1 MRPDLSELTDL
12 HLLILGALWTLKK
25 ATIAQVHEAIA
36 DEADVTTKTI
46 ATLLGRLEKRG
57 LVIREAGGREGVYR
71 AAVTRRAV
79 LVARVGATLSAV
91 FAAEDGA
98 VGAAAV
104 RGKHTREGDAEKLIE
119 LLRRAEKDL
128 KSK

>member
-12 HLLILGALWTLKK
+12 HLLILGALWTLGK

-36 DEADVTTKTI
+36 DEANVTTKTI

-57 LVIREAGGREGVYR
+57 LVVREAGGREGVYR

-98 VGAAAV
+98 VGASAV
-104 RGKHTREGDAEKLIE
+104 RRKHTREGDADKLIE
-119 LLRRAEKDL
+119 LLRRAEKDV
-128 KSK
+128 KTR